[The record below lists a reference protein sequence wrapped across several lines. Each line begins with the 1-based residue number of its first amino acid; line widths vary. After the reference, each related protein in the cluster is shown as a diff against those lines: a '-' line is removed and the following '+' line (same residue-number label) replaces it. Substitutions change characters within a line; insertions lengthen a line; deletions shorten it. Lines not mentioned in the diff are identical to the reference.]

1 MIFTIFKK
9 ELKDTLRDRR
19 TLMMM
24 IVIPVLI
31 FPVIMNVFM
40 GISSSYQEEAATKSL
55 QIGVIN
61 PDHVLIDELKNIPA
75 AMGKKDVI
83 IYKDTT
89 AMLADLKKD
98 SIQLGFYTQNDF
110 SKMLTEK
117 NPANVRVYFNATDVG
132 MQERGEAYIKIIE
145 EKAKKIRYAELKLN
159 EKELTPIVTEYK
171 NIASD
176 KEMIGKLA
184 GGILP
189 YIFIA
194 FGFIGCMYP
203 AIDLFTGEKE
213 RGTIE
218 TLLTT
223 PIARW
228 QILFGKMGVVVLSGL
243 MASISALFGLY
254 LSIEVFKMVEDPELL
269 AIIHSILSPGFIL
282 MLFGLLFPLT
292 IFFAGVMIPIAIHAK
307 SFKEA
312 QSIITPLNIV
322 MVLPAMVGFFPG
334 IELNG
339 VTACIPVVNVVL
351 ATKELIAGTLDI
363 GLLSLSFIVMIL
375 LALTAVFI
383 SYKRFDKE
391 TNVITEIKIFD
402 VIFGTYLHE
411 ERQL

>member
-24 IVIPVLI
+24 LVIPILI
-31 FPVIMNVFM
+31 FPIILSIFVSVSASFT
-40 GISSSYQEEAATKSL
+40 EEAIAKEVVIGYVGTEDNYVLEKLTNLPDTFGKKRIVFYSDTAAMQQDLRIDSL
-55 QIGVIN
+55 QMGVYV
-61 PDHVLIDELKNIPA
+61 PSDFAK
-75 AMGKKDVI
+75 
-83 IYKDTT
+83 Y
-89 AMLADLKKD
+89 MLAK
-98 SIQLGFYTQNDF
+98 T
-110 SKMLTEK
+110 
-117 NPANVRVYFNATDVG
+117 PAPVTVFFNATDLG
-132 MQERGEAYIKIIE
+132 MEDRAETYMAAIEDIAQQERYLD
-145 EKAKKIRYAELKLN
+145 LKLSV
-159 EKELTPIVTEYK
+159 EELTPIITKYSNV
-171 NIASD
+171 ASS

-194 FGFIGCMYP
+194 FGFLGCMYH

-223 PIARW
+223 PVARW

-243 MASISALFGLY
+243 LAASAALLGLFI
-254 LSIEVFKMVEDPELL
+254 SIEVLNIVENEELL
-269 AIIHSILSPGFIL
+269 TVIHGILSFKFIL
-282 MLFGLLFPLT
+282 LLFALLFPLT
-292 IFFAGVMIPIAIHAK
+292 VFFAGVMIPVAVYAK

-322 MVLPAMVGFFPG
+322 MVLPAMIGFFPG
-334 IELNG
+334 VELNL

-351 ATKELIAGTLDI
+351 ATKELIAGTLDLY
-363 GLLSLSFIVMIL
+363 LLGLSFAVML
-375 LALTAVFI
+375 VLAMLAVLV

-391 TNVITEIKIFD
+391 GNV
-402 VIFGTYLHE
+402 VM
-411 ERQL
+411 